1 MAACAGRVLRRQL
14 GTCVCVCV
22 PAHVP
27 RGESTALGM
36 ALLGSAASWAELCLH
51 MTVAPIPSNYVE
63 LLCARVCSA
72 SEKG

>member
-1 MAACAGRVLRRQL
+1 MLESIYGCMCREGPEEAAGHTGVKAQL
-14 GTCVCVCV
+14 L
-22 PAHVP
+22 AWHV
-27 RGESTALGM
+27 
-36 ALLGSAASWAELCLH
+36 LGSAASWAELCLH